1 MFMEVITSVNNQRI
15 KDVANLKQKK
25 YRTES
30 GTYFAEGL
38 RAVKEAVQYA
48 EVAEL
53 FFTEAEA
60 EQLDAIL
67 KTAAHDAVAAK
78 EKDADRHNA
87 HNKNTGTEK
96 RKNQNTNGIRLYQV
110 DAKVM
115 AKLSDTKTPQGVLAV
130 IKMPENDLRQLQS
143 NAFAKTAARQ
153 NIYVGDAVTENTA
166 HKEKQNPMKKLE
178 PDNNAPVIILDRIQ
192 DPGNLGTIIRTA
204 DAVGALGIILLE
216 GCVDAFSPKVVRASM
231 GSLFH
236 LPVVQDV
243 FPEDALTWC
252 YRHGYEPAATALN
265 HAQNV
270 YKADISKK
278 MAFIFG
284 NEANGVAEELQAAA
298 ETRLFIPMAGLAE
311 SMNVAMAA
319 GIILFEGLRQRKF
332 IR

>member
-1 MFMEVITSVNNQRI
+1 MELITSVNNQRV

-30 GTYFAEGL
+30 GTFFAEGL
-38 RAVKEAVQYA
+38 RAVQEAVEYA
-48 EVAEL
+48 EVTDL
-53 FFTEAEA
+53 FFTAAE
-60 EQLDAIL
+60 EEKLHDIL
-67 KTAAHDAVAAK
+67 IKTK
-78 EKDADRHNA
+78 EKGA
-87 HNKNTGTEK
+87 
-96 RKNQNTNGIRLYQV
+96 RLYKA
-110 DAKVM
+110 DDKVM

-130 IKMPENDLRQLQS
+130 IRIPEQSLLKLRPGAWQR
-143 NAFAKTAARQ
+143 KT
-153 NIYVGDAVTENTA
+153 
-166 HKEKQNPMKKLE
+166 EKQCQSAGIE
-178 PDNNAPVIILDRIQ
+178 IDNNAPVIILDRIQ

-216 GCVDAFSPKVVRASM
+216 GCVDAYSPKVVRASM

-243 FPEDALTWC
+243 FPEEALTWC
-252 YRHGYEPAATALN
+252 YRHGYEPAATAMQGAANL
-265 HAQNV
+265 

-284 NEANGVAEELQAAA
+284 NEANGVSEELQAAA
-298 ETRLFIPMAGLAE
+298 ETRLFIPMAGQAE

-319 GIILFEGLRQRKF
+319 GIVLFEGLRQRKF

>member
-1 MFMEVITSVNNQRI
+1 MELITSVNNQRV
-15 KDVANLKQKK
+15 KEVANLKQKK
-25 YRTES
+25 YRTEYS
-30 GTYFAEGL
+30 AFFAEGL
-38 RAVKEAVQYA
+38 RAVREAAEYA
-48 EVAEL
+48 AVTDL
-53 FFTEAEA
+53 FFTPAQEEKLH
-60 EQLDAIL
+60 EII
-67 KTAAHDAVAAK
+67 KTAQ
-78 EKDADRHNA
+78 EKGA
-87 HNKNTGTEK
+87 
-96 RKNQNTNGIRLYQV
+96 RLYSV
-110 DAKVM
+110 DDKVM
-115 AKLSDTKTPQGVLAV
+115 AKLCDTKTPQGVLAV
-130 IKMPENDLRQLQS
+130 IKMPENTLQQLRPG
-143 NAFAKTAARQ
+143 AFAIPAARQ
-153 NIYVGDAVTENTA
+153 NVKAGGAATA
-166 HKEKQNPMKKLE
+166 DTTHKEKQNQTKNIE

-216 GCVDAFSPKVVRASM
+216 GCVDACSPKVVRASM

-243 FPEDALTWC
+243 TAEEALTWC
-252 YRHGYEPAATALN
+252 YRNGYEPAATALN